1 MLTTQQVISWADLRS
16 ILTDD
21 QDITLVVEFVNH
33 YVNGLPTIDRDPVD
47 GSWAPNTTYGA
58 LLLANK
64 LYRRK
69 NSPDGIVSL
78 GDSTVYVSRFDA
90 DISRALNLGDHLK
103 PVIG

>member
-1 MLTTQQVISWADLRS
+1 MITTAQVISWADLRV
-16 ILTDD
+16 LTDD
-21 QDITLVVEFVNH
+21 EDLTLVVDFVNH
-33 YVNGLPTIDRDPVD
+33 YVDQLPSVD
-47 GSWAPNTTYGA
+47 KDEFGAWQPNTTYGA

-69 NSPDGIVSL
+69 NTPDGLVSL
-78 GDSTVYVSRFDA
+78 GDSTVYVSRYDA